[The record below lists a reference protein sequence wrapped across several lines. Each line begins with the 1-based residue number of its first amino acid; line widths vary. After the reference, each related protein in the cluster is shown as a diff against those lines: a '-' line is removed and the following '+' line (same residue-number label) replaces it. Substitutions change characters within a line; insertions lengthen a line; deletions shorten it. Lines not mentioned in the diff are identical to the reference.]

1 MKIKALWS
9 VGLLAVLTGAAGA
22 YGLANTQGEAS
33 KGDARIDCPGKIV
46 CPITRE
52 LICSDECPVG
62 DQPQPSE
69 NALPA
74 CCQSK

>member
-22 YGLANTQGEAS
+22 YGLANATDDAW
-33 KGDARIDCPGKIV
+33 KDDARIDCPGKIV
-46 CPITRE
+46 CPITGK

-62 DQPQPSE
+62 DHPQPSD
-69 NALPA
+69 NAPPA

>member
-1 MKIKALWS
+1 MKVKALWS

-22 YGLANTQGEAS
+22 YGLANTQD
-33 KGDARIDCPGKIV
+33 DARIDCPGKIV
-46 CPITRE
+46 CPITGE

-62 DQPQPSE
+62 DHPQPSE